1 MVKAAVADASLS
13 LAWGAGLFAGGYVAQ
28 LASGVL
34 RGFHSEIPMIWF
46 PGAVLLA
53 ALLSAPLAS
62 WLPCT
67 VGMLAGLAAIALT
80 FQIEVLQAMFTA
92 LPVILVVPVFAYFIL
107 RRQRNMPAFEDFRA
121 VGGFLILAVVLLP
134 LVSGTAVYL
143 VSSYATLRDVAIGG
157 WLNTVCAHALGY
169 VLYVPVWLSLANP
182 KWWFQR
188 DRRDSSTVA
197 IAVVLLVALWWTWLE
212 FGTQPIVR
220 PMLLIAPI
228 LIVIWATLRLRMPG
242 ICLMLLAI
250 AVIAAHMNLAGFG
263 PFMERG
269 DEHSALSLQLWTLT
283 LSRASLLLATLME
296 QRRSGQQA
304 LVSKHREV
312 HDLALRLIA
321 AQEQERTRI
330 ARDLHDDISQRLASS
345 SIELSALRRRADPA
359 LRGDISQVQNE
370 LISLSNDLRHI
381 SHELHPTMLRQ
392 TGLVAALNELG
403 VTHGRM
409 EGREIESHI
418 SAQADLLY
426 DEAALCLYRAAQETI
441 SNAIRHGH
449 AHHIVVSLEVGGS
462 FAELTVV
469 DDGRGFEA
477 GKSGEAEMPGLGL
490 VSIDERAKL
499 LGGSFDIRTGL
510 GKGTKVCIRIPIS
523 PYPLH
528 YPRYQGDS
536 VPGS

>member
-1 MVKAAVADASLS
+1 MLKAAVADASLS
-13 LAWGAGLFAGGYVAQ
+13 LAWGTGLFAGGYIAQ

-34 RGFHSEIPMIWF
+34 WGPHPEIPMIWF

-62 WLPCT
+62 WLPCAA
-67 VGMLAGLAAIALT
+67 GMLAGIAAIALT
-80 FQIEVLQAMFTA
+80 FQIEVLEAMLTA
-92 LPVILVVPVFAYFIL
+92 LPVILVVPVFAYLIL
-107 RRQRNMPAFEDFRA
+107 RWQRNMPAFEDFRR
-121 VGGFLILAVVLLP
+121 VSGFLVLAVVLLP

-143 VSSYATLRDVAIGG
+143 VSGYTTLRGVAIGG
-157 WLNTVCAHALGY
+157 WLNTVLAHALGY
-169 VLYVPVWLSLANP
+169 ILYVPVWLSLANP

-188 DRRDSSTVA
+188 DRRHSSTVA
-197 IAVVLLVALWWTWLE
+197 IAVVLLVALWWTWRE

-228 LIVIWATLRLRMPG
+228 PIVIWATLRLRMPG
-242 ICLMLLAI
+242 TCLMLLAI
-250 AVIAAHMNLAGFG
+250 AVIAARMNLEGSG
-263 PFMERG
+263 PFVERG
-269 DEHSALSLQLWTLT
+269 VEYSALSLQLWTLA
-283 LSRASLLLATLME
+283 LSMASLLLATLIE

-312 HDLALRLIA
+312 HDLAQRLIA

-345 SIELSALRRRADPA
+345 SIQLSALRRRADPA

-370 LISLSNDLRHI
+370 LISLSNDIRHI
-381 SHELHPTMLRQ
+381 SHELHPSMLRQ
-392 TGLVAALNELG
+392 TGLVAALNELS
-403 VTHGRM
+403 VTHGRL
-409 EGREIESHI
+409 EGHEIESHI

-441 SNAIRHGH
+441 SNAIRHGY
-449 AHHIVVSLEVGGS
+449 AHHVVVSLDVGES

-477 GKSGEAEMPGLGL
+477 AKSGEAGMPGLGL

-499 LGGSFDIRTGL
+499 LGGSFEIHTGL
-510 GKGTKVCIRIPIS
+510 GKRTKVCIRIPIT
-523 PYPLH
+523 PYP
-528 YPRYQGDS
+528 QQ
-536 VPGS
+536 